1 MCGVKNV
8 FDPAF
13 DLLSEHVNSAQ
24 KEIAIGAILG
34 IGYAYAGTRKD
45 EVKELL
51 VPILADAQQAF
62 KVQCMAAFALANV
75 FAGSADE
82 DICETM
88 MNCLL

>member
-1 MCGVKNV
+1 MQKIDPFFYSPSEYVKAGACLACGILMCGVKNV

-13 DLLSEHVNSAQ
+13 DLLNEHVNSTQ

-51 VPILADAQQAF
+51 VPILADA
-62 KVQCMAAFALANV
+62 
-75 FAGSADE
+75 
-82 DICETM
+82 
-88 MNCLL
+88 